1 MANRK
6 TDGITVEVA
15 VQQANEQQATVR
27 VFLPLMEDQESA
39 LEVDQTEYVTINGKT
54 TAIKR
59 GEYVDVPVP
68 VFMQLRNKYPHL

>member
-1 MANRK
+1 MANSK

-15 VQQANEQQATVR
+15 AKQQAAKQTTVR
-27 VFLPLMEDQESA
+27 VFLPLLEDQTTE

>member
-15 VQQANEQQATVR
+15 EQQVNEKQATVR
-27 VFLPLMEDQESA
+27 VFLPLMEDQETA

>member
-6 TDGITVEVA
+6 TDDITVEVA
-15 VQQANEQQATVR
+15 APQPEEQKAAVR
-27 VFLPLMEDQESA
+27 VFLPLLEDQDTSMEI
-39 LEVDQTEYVTINGKT
+39 DQTEYVTINGKT
-54 TAIKR
+54 TAIRR

>member
-15 VQQANEQQATVR
+15 EQQANEQQATVR
-27 VFLPLMEDQESA
+27 VFLPMMEDQESA

-59 GEYVDVPVP
+59 GEYVDVSVP
-68 VFMQLRNKYPHL
+68 VFTQLRNKYPHL

>member
-6 TDGITVEVA
+6 TDDITVEVA
-15 VQQANEQQATVR
+15 APQPEEQKATVR
-27 VFLPLMEDQESA
+27 VFLPLLEDQDTSMEI
-39 LEVDQTEYVTINGKT
+39 DQTEYVTINGKT
-54 TAIKR
+54 TAIRR

>member
-6 TDGITVEVA
+6 TDDITVEVA
-15 VQQANEQQATVR
+15 AQQPEEQKTVVR
-27 VFLPLMEDQESA
+27 VFLPLLEDQDTSMEI
-39 LEVDQTEYVTINGKT
+39 DQTEYVTINGKT
-54 TAIKR
+54 TAIRR

>member
-15 VQQANEQQATVR
+15 EQQVNEKQATVR

-59 GEYVDVPVP
+59 GEYVDVSVP
-68 VFMQLRNKYPHL
+68 VFTQLRNKYPHL

>member
-1 MANRK
+1 MTNRK

-15 VQQANEQQATVR
+15 EQQANEKQTTVR

>member
-6 TDGITVEVA
+6 TDDITVEVA
-15 VQQANEQQATVR
+15 APLPEEQKAAVR
-27 VFLPLMEDQESA
+27 VFLPLLEDQDTSMEI
-39 LEVDQTEYVTINGKT
+39 DQTEYVTINGKT
-54 TAIKR
+54 TAIRR

>member
-6 TDGITVEVA
+6 TDDITVEVA
-15 VQQANEQQATVR
+15 APQPEEQKAAVR
-27 VFLPLMEDQESA
+27 VFLPLLEDQDTSMEI
-39 LEVDQTEYVTINGKT
+39 DQTEYVTINGKT